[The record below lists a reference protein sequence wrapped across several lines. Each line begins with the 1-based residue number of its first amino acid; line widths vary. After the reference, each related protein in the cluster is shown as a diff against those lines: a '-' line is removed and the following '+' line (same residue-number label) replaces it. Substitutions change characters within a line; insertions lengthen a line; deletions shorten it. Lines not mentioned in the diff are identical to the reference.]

1 MLFKLTAELN
11 FLEKDANTLKS
22 KINNL
27 NKPQNYGIILEKDAN
42 TLKSKKQIT
51 VMILESAEAA

>member
-11 FLEKDANTLKS
+11 FLEKDTNTLKS

-27 NKPQNYGIILEKDAN
+27 NKPQNYSIILEKDAN

-51 VMILESAEAA
+51 VMILESAAAA